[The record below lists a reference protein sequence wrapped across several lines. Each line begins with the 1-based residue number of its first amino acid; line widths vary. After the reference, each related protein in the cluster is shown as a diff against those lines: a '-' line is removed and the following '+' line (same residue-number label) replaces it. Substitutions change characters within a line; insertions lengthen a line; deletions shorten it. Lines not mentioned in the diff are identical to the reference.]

1 MYPVIKRGMDILV
14 SMTLMLLLCPVFL
27 ILAAWVKTASPG
39 PVIFRQERIG
49 RNKRAFTIYKFRTM
63 YESAPH
69 MTPTHQLTHPKTYVT
84 PGGGTMRQS
93 SMDELPQLWNVF
105 KGDMSL
111 VGPRPALPNQEDLL
125 DARDRYGANALRPG
139 MTGWAQINGR
149 DEIPVQVKARYDG
162 EYAKK
167 ISLLFDLK
175 CAIGTLH
182 ACWVPGKLRARTE
195 RHA

>member
-69 MTPTHQLTHPKTYVT
+69 MTPTHQLTRPKTYVT